1 MDELITKLLAKV
13 SVCLWEKG
21 VGYVTIV
28 SSFPVGGKITN
39 PLSMFQDNHKTA
51 VKTPRSIR

>member
-1 MDELITKLLAKV
+1 MDEVITKLLAKV
-13 SVCLWEKG
+13 SVWLWGKG

-28 SSFPVGGKITN
+28 SSFPVGSKITN

-51 VKTPRSIR
+51 VETP